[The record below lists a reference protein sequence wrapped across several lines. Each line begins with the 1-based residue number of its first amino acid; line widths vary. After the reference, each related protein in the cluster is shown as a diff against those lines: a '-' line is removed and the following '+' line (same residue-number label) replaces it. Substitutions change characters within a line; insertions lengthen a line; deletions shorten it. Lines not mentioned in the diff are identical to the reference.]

1 MVRSVLAWKNMIHP
15 IAKLEKGSTHSV
27 CYDNL
32 SFLESVRCSDFNVSI
47 IETSIVLIK
56 MRLVSK
62 AMAADYIYYPTYG
75 TVKHDISIVQISVH
89 LKGKDFLLV

>member
-1 MVRSVLAWKNMIHP
+1 MIHP

-62 AMAADYIYYPTYG
+62 AMAADYIYYPTYS